1 MTAKTRKEELIELLD
16 PKGKVVTDI
25 HDTIIE
31 LKNSTN
37 QCHEQVCWK
46 ALDMKLDTYINL
58 RVEKTLL
65 DIKENQSLSD
75 RIVPVES
82 LKGED
87 IPNISNNVRDEIYDI
102 LTDAGIDN
110 PTVIVSEIMNA
121 SVVPAFE
128 AVYAAGK
135 AKANSK

>member
-1 MTAKTRKEELIELLD
+1 MVAKTCKEELIELLD

-46 ALDMKLDTYINL
+46 ALDMKLDNYINL

-65 DIKENQSLSD
+65 DIEENF
-75 RIVPVES
+75 RA
-82 LKGED
+82 K
-87 IPNISNNVRDEIYDI
+87 IYDI
-102 LTDAGIDN
+102 LTDAGINSPSD
-110 PTVIVSEIMNA
+110 IISEIMNA
-121 SVVPAFE
+121 SVVPALE
-128 AVYAAGK
+128 AIYAAGK
-135 AKANSK
+135 TEANSK